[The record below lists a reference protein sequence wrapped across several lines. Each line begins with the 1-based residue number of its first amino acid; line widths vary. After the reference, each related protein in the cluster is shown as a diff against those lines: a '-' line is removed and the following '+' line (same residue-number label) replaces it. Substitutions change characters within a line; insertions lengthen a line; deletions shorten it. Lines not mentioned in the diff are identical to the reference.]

1 MSLSTENK
9 GKSLADGAPQY
20 WSLEDIIFTSFSSG
34 LAGTTLVYKV
44 AGALADR
51 GADVDEVYSL
61 ANWVAGRLA
70 TIGVSLG
77 HTHVRHLFQCSSRQ
91 GLKRYANIVLKR
103 FLEREHPKWTFLL
116 QELR

>member
-1 MSLSTENK
+1 VLPILIASK
-9 GKSLADGAPQY
+9 LALI
-20 WSLEDIIFTSFSSG
+20 SSFSSG

-51 GADVDEVYSL
+51 GGDVDEVYSL

-77 HTHVRHLFQCSSRQ
+77 HTQVSHLFFSP
-91 GLKRYANIVLKR
+91 LK
-103 FLEREHPKWTFLL
+103 
-116 QELR
+116 